1 LEKRALVLP
10 LLMGRADTVVRSSCH
25 SKCINQRYLDGELSK
40 GESVCVDR
48 CVAKFFDANKKMGEK
63 LQAMGAGAGA
73 AGGFASL

>member
-1 LEKRALVLP
+1 MFAE
-10 LLMGRADTVVRSSCH
+10 GTDTTIRRSCH

-63 LQAMGAGAGA
+63 LQTMGAAAGS
-73 AGGFASL
+73 AGGFTSL